1 MIVRGS
7 TPTLTF
13 ETDIKDTA
21 SEIKDCEITIESEK
35 VNIKKSKSDMQFKD
49 QMITCTLSE
58 NDTLLFEQNGDG
70 KTRVPKP
77 EPIFIQLKV
86 TLNNGTV
93 LISETLKS
101 TVHALLGG

>member
-1 MIVRGS
+1 M
-7 TPTLTF
+7 
-13 ETDIKDTA
+13 A
-21 SEIKDCEITIESEK
+21 
-35 VNIKKSKSDMQFKD
+35 
-49 QMITCTLSE
+49 
-58 NDTLLFEQNGDG
+58 DG
-70 KTRVPKP
+70 KMRVPKP

>member
-13 ETDIKDTA
+13 ETDIKDTT

-35 VNIKKSKSDMQFKD
+35 VSIKKSKDDMEFKG
-49 QMITCTLSE
+49 QIITCTLSE
-58 NDTLLFEQNGDG
+58 NDTLLFKQNGNG
-70 KTRVPKP
+70 KMRVPKP

-86 TLNNGTV
+86 TLINGTV

>member
-13 ETDIKDTA
+13 ETDIKDTT
-21 SEIKDCEITIESEK
+21 SEIKDCEITIKSEN
-35 VNIKKSKSDMQFKD
+35 VNIIKNKTDVQFKE
-49 QMITCTLSE
+49 QIITCNLSE
-58 NDTLLFEQNGDG
+58 NDTLLFKQNGDG
-70 KTRVPKP
+70 KIRVPKP

-86 TLNNGTV
+86 TLINGTV
-93 LISETLKS
+93 LISEVFKS